1 MMTTEST
8 SQNFLQLLKKRNRCI
23 QENTCLFLMS
33 GRMWMSTVLYV
44 SAQMTFLSFG
54 NEKKPYNKIPL
65 RFSYAQSLLLAPQ
78 LGL

>member
-1 MMTTEST
+1 
-8 SQNFLQLLKKRNRCI
+8 
-23 QENTCLFLMS
+23 MS